1 MGSPFPSTWGIVWPS
16 LPAPPTC
23 TQVCLYLVAE
33 ISDLQGIGLATV
45 GEVQAV
51 VTFRGE
57 HAVLEALPGDMT
69 GEGLLQKEEDIGE
82 NRERRPREVRAGA
95 SVGEVPSGQEMDLQE
110 EPKGSED
117 RSIRGGRAPL
127 PSRES
132 FGASLQHGFW
142 PQRSSTTGCWNLNA
156 GLSWKRP
163 RPWTGESFVS
173 LCAQGRPDLGAGL

>member
-1 MGSPFPSTWGIVWPS
+1 MDGRLRGACSQNVRYHCGLDSVLRAEDPQLGSPFPSTWGIVWPS

-33 ISDLQGIGLATV
+33 ISDLQGIGLATG

-95 SVGEVPSGQEMDLQE
+95 SVGEIPSGQEMDLQE
-110 EPKGSED
+110 EPKGSEKTGA
-117 RSIRGGRAPL
+117 SMRAGLRFPAERALGL
-127 PSRES
+127 PSSTASGPRE
-132 FGASLQHGFW
+132 AQ
-142 PQRSSTTGCWNLNA
+142 PQAA
-156 GLSWKRP
+156 GS
-163 RPWTGESFVS
+163 
-173 LCAQGRPDLGAGL
+173 

>member
-1 MGSPFPSTWGIVWPS
+1 MRYHCGLDSVLRAEGPQLGSPFPSTWGIVWPS

-57 HAVLEALPGDMT
+57 HAVLEALPGNMT

-95 SVGEVPSGQEMDLQE
+95 SVGEIRVDKRWICRRNPRALRKQEH
-110 EPKGSED
+110 P
-117 RSIRGGRAPL
+117 
-127 PSRES
+127 
-132 FGASLQHGFW
+132 
-142 PQRSSTTGCWNLNA
+142 
-156 GLSWKRP
+156 
-163 RPWTGESFVS
+163 
-173 LCAQGRPDLGAGL
+173 